1 MVMTAGYRRTCGGC
15 GEILGNALGRT
26 AALSPAFATAYARN
40 IVINNTPGE

>member
-1 MVMTAGYRRTCGGC
+1 MVMTAVPAYLRWLW
-15 GEILGNALGRT
+15 EILGNALGRT